1 MDAGCGRDTVLAA
14 ECNPPIGRIPKPGP
28 ALSWASS
35 SAAGLVRVQA
45 GHMTS
50 GIYATEAPRHGL
62 LIGGRRSPAAQSFD
76 RRNPAR
82 PAQVV
87 GRFAAATTQ
96 DVEAAYAADTAA
108 AAGGAAPPA
117 AHRGAIRQRAADLVL
132 EREQHGGRRS
142 PGPDNPL
149 RITGAPNR
157 PWR

>member
-1 MDAGCGRDTVLAA
+1 VTGSRKCS
-14 ECNPPIGRIPKPGP
+14 IP
-28 ALSWASS
+28 ASS
-35 SAAGLVRVQA
+35 SFGGLLIDRGLVGVQA

-50 GIYATEAPRHGL
+50 VIDATEVPRHGP
-62 LIGGRRSPAAQSFD
+62 LIGGPWSPAAQSFD

-82 PAQVV
+82 PAHVV
-87 GRFAAATTQ
+87 GRSAAATTQ

-108 AAGGAAPPA
+108 AAGWAALPA

-132 EREQHGGRRS
+132 EREPHGGPRS
-142 PGPDNPL
+142 PGPDDPI